1 MPEITAD
8 KIIGKTLFAK
18 KDLTRLNS
26 SLVKIGTIVK
36 GSPVGQVYSYIQR
49 GGNVYW
55 QFIDFNNK
63 PYFILHTA
71 DSFKFSG
78 DVKEAVQQQ
87 EKEAEKIEKLE
98 KGSIPFYIEKYG
110 KTILIYGIAAYLIA
124 TYIKSKNG
132 K

>member
-26 SLVKIGTIVK
+26 SLVKIGTIVA

-49 GGNVYW
+49 SGKVYW

-63 PYFILHTA
+63 PYFILHTP

-78 DVKEAVQQQ
+78 DVKQAVEQQKKEVEKVEKQ
-87 EKEAEKIEKLE
+87 EKGLV
-98 KGSIPFYIEKYG
+98 PFYIEKYG
-110 KTILIYGIAAYLIA
+110 KWILIYGVGAYLIA
-124 TYIKSKNG
+124 TYIKSRK
-132 K
+132 

>member
-26 SLVKIGTIVK
+26 ALVKIGTIVA

-49 GGNVYW
+49 GGKVYW

-63 PYFILHTA
+63 PYFVLHTP

-78 DVKEAVQQQ
+78 DVKQAIE
-87 EKEAEKIEKLE
+87 EKKKEVEKIAKEE
-98 KGSIPFYIEKYG
+98 KGSVAFYIEKYG
-110 KTILIYGIAAYLIA
+110 KVILLYGVGAYLIA
-124 TYIKSKNG
+124 TYIKSRK
-132 K
+132 

>member
-18 KDLTRLNS
+18 KNLDRLNS
-26 SLVKIGTIVK
+26 SLVKIGTIVA

-49 GGNVYW
+49 GGKVYW

-63 PYFILHTA
+63 PYFVLHTA

-78 DVKEAVQQQ
+78 DVKQAIEEKKQEIEKQ
-87 EKEAEKIEKLE
+87 EKQE
-98 KGSIPFYIEKYG
+98 KGSVQFYFEKYG
-110 KTILIYGIAAYLIA
+110 KVILLYGIGAYLVA
-124 TYIKSKNG
+124 TYIKSRK
-132 K
+132 

>member
-18 KDLTRLNS
+18 KDLIRLNS
-26 SLVKIGTIVK
+26 NLVKIGTIVA

-49 GGNVYW
+49 GGKVYW

-78 DVKEAVQQQ
+78 DVKQAVEQQKKEV
-87 EKEAEKIEKLE
+87 EKVQKQE
-98 KGSIPFYIEKYG
+98 KGSVPFYIEKYG
-110 KTILIYGIAAYLIA
+110 KWILIYGVGAYLIA
-124 TYIKSKNG
+124 TYIKSRK
-132 K
+132 

>member
-26 SLVKIGTIVK
+26 ALVKIGTIVA

-49 GGNVYW
+49 GGKVYW

-63 PYFILHTA
+63 PYFVLHTP

-78 DVKEAVQQQ
+78 DVKQAIEEKKQ
-87 EKEAEKIEKLE
+87 EIEKIEKE
-98 KGSIPFYIEKYG
+98 QKGSVPFYIEKYG
-110 KTILIYGIAAYLIA
+110 KWILIYGVGAYLVA
-124 TYIKSKNG
+124 TYIKSRK
-132 K
+132 

>member
-26 SLVKIGTIVK
+26 SLVKIGTITA
-36 GSPVGQVYSYIQR
+36 GSPIGQVYSYIQR
-49 GGNVYW
+49 GGQVYW

-63 PYFILHTA
+63 YYYVLHTP
-71 DSFKFSG
+71 DSFKFTG
-78 DVKEAVQQQ
+78 DVKQAIEEKKQ
-87 EKEAEKIEKLE
+87 EIEKIQKEE

-110 KTILIYGIAAYLIA
+110 KVILLYGVGAYLIA
-124 TYIKSKNG
+124 TYLKSRK
-132 K
+132 

>member
-26 SLVKIGTIVK
+26 NLVKIGTIVA

-49 GGNVYW
+49 GGQVYW

-63 PYFILHTA
+63 PYYILHTP

-78 DVKEAVQQQ
+78 DIKQAIEEKKQEIEKQ
-87 EKEAEKIEKLE
+87 EKQE
-98 KGSIPFYIEKYG
+98 KGSVQFYFEKYG
-110 KTILIYGIAAYLIA
+110 KVILLYGIGAYLIA
-124 TYIKSKNG
+124 TYIKSRK
-132 K
+132 

>member
-18 KDLTRLNS
+18 KDLSRLNS
-26 SLVKIGTIVK
+26 SLVKIGTIVA

-49 GGNVYW
+49 GGKVYW

-63 PYFILHTA
+63 PYFVLHTP

-78 DVKEAVQQQ
+78 DVKQAIEEKKQ
-87 EKEAEKIEKLE
+87 EVEKVAKEQ
-98 KGSIPFYIEKYG
+98 KGSVAFYIEKYG
-110 KTILIYGIAAYLIA
+110 KVILLYGVGAYLIA
-124 TYIKSKNG
+124 TYLKSRK
-132 K
+132 

>member
-18 KDLTRLNS
+18 KDLSRLNS
-26 SLVKIGTIVK
+26 SFVKIGTIVA

-49 GGNVYW
+49 GGKVYW

-63 PYFILHTA
+63 PYFVLHTP

-78 DVKEAVQQQ
+78 DVKEAIEEKKQ
-87 EKEAEKIEKLE
+87 EVEKIEKE
-98 KGSIPFYIEKYG
+98 QKGSVPFYIEKYG
-110 KTILIYGIAAYLIA
+110 KWILIYGVGAYLVA
-124 TYIKSKNG
+124 TYIKSRK
-132 K
+132 

>member
-18 KDLTRLNS
+18 KNLTRLNS
-26 SLVKIGTIVK
+26 SLVKIGTITA
-36 GSPVGQVYSYIQR
+36 GSPIGQVYSYIQR

-63 PYFILHTA
+63 PYFILHTP
-71 DSFKFSG
+71 DSFKFTG
-78 DVKEAVQQQ
+78 DVKQAVEKQKQ
-87 EKEAEKIEKLE
+87 EIEKIQKQE

-110 KTILIYGIAAYLIA
+110 KLILLYCVGAYLIA
-124 TYIKSKNG
+124 TYIKSRK
-132 K
+132 

>member
-18 KDLTRLNS
+18 KNLDRLNS
-26 SLVKIGTIVK
+26 SLVKIGTIVA

-49 GGNVYW
+49 GGKTYW

-63 PYFILHTA
+63 PYFVLHTP

-78 DVKEAVQQQ
+78 DVKQAIEEKKQEIEKQ
-87 EKEAEKIEKLE
+87 EKET
-98 KGSIPFYIEKYG
+98 KGLVPFYIEKYG
-110 KTILIYGIAAYLIA
+110 KVILLYGVGAYLIA
-124 TYIKSKNG
+124 IYLKSRK
-132 K
+132 

>member
-18 KDLTRLNS
+18 KNLTRLNS
-26 SLVKIGTIVK
+26 SLVKIGTITA
-36 GSPVGQVYSYIQR
+36 GSPIGQVYSYIQR

-63 PYFILHTA
+63 PYFILHTPE
-71 DSFKFSG
+71 SFKFTG
-78 DVKEAVQQQ
+78 DVKQAVEKQKQ
-87 EKEAEKIEKLE
+87 EIENIQKQE

-110 KTILIYGIAAYLIA
+110 KLILLYGVGAYLIA
-124 TYIKSKNG
+124 TYIKSRK
-132 K
+132 

>member
-18 KDLTRLNS
+18 KNLDRLNS
-26 SLVKIGTIVK
+26 NFVKIGTIVA
-36 GSPVGQVYSYIQR
+36 GSPIGQVYSYVQR

-63 PYFILHTA
+63 PYYVKHTT

-78 DVKEAVQQQ
+78 DVKQAFEEKKQ
-87 EKEAEKIEKLE
+87 EVEKLQKE
-98 KGSIPFYIEKYG
+98 TKGSIPFYIEKYG
-110 KTILIYGIAAYLIA
+110 KIILLYGVGAYLISS
-124 TYIKSKNG
+124 YLKSRK
-132 K
+132 

>member
-18 KDLTRLNS
+18 KNLTRLNS
-26 SLVKIGTIVK
+26 SLVKIGTITA
-36 GSPVGQVYSYIQR
+36 GSPIGQVYSYIQR

-63 PYFILHTA
+63 PYFILHTS
-71 DSFKFSG
+71 DSFKFTG
-78 DVKEAVQQQ
+78 DVKQAVEKQKQ
-87 EKEAEKIEKLE
+87 EIEKIQKQE

-110 KTILIYGIAAYLIA
+110 KLILLYGVGAYLIA
-124 TYIKSKNG
+124 TYIKSRK
-132 K
+132 

>member
-18 KDLTRLNS
+18 KDLSRLNS
-26 SLVKIGTIVK
+26 SLVKIGTIVA

-49 GGNVYW
+49 GGKVYW

-63 PYFILHTA
+63 PYFVLHTP

-78 DVKEAVQQQ
+78 DVKQAIQ
-87 EKEAEKIEKLE
+87 EKKQEIEKVAKE
-98 KGSIPFYIEKYG
+98 QKGSVPFYIEKYG
-110 KTILIYGIAAYLIA
+110 KVILLYSVGAYLIA
-124 TYIKSKNG
+124 TYLKSRK
-132 K
+132 

>member
-1 MPEITAD
+1 MPEISAD

-18 KDLTRLNS
+18 KDLVRLNS
-26 SLVKIGTIVK
+26 NLVKIGTIVK

-63 PYFILHTA
+63 PYLILHTP
-71 DSFKFSG
+71 DSFKFTG
-78 DVKEAVQQQ
+78 DVKDAVQEQKKQ
-87 EKEAEKIEKLE
+87 SEKIEKQE

-110 KTILIYGIAAYLIA
+110 KWILIYGISAYLVA
-124 TYIKSKNG
+124 TYIKSRK
-132 K
+132 

>member
-26 SLVKIGTIVK
+26 SLVKIGTIVA

-49 GGNVYW
+49 GGKVYW

-63 PYFILHTA
+63 PYFVLHTP

-78 DVKEAVQQQ
+78 DVKQAIE
-87 EKEAEKIEKLE
+87 EKKKEVEKIAKEE
-98 KGSIPFYIEKYG
+98 KGSVAFYIEKYG
-110 KTILIYGIAAYLIA
+110 KVILLYGVGAYLIA
-124 TYIKSKNG
+124 TYIKSRK
-132 K
+132 

>member
-26 SLVKIGTIVK
+26 ALVKIGTIVA

-49 GGNVYW
+49 GGKVYW

-63 PYFILHTA
+63 PYFVLHTPE
-71 DSFKFSG
+71 SFKFTG
-78 DVKEAVQQQ
+78 DVKQAIQ
-87 EKEAEKIEKLE
+87 EKKQEIEKIEKQE
-98 KGSIPFYIEKYG
+98 KGSVPFYIEKYG
-110 KTILIYGIAAYLIA
+110 KWILIYGVGAYLIA
-124 TYIKSKNG
+124 TYIKSRK
-132 K
+132 

>member
-26 SLVKIGTIVK
+26 ALVKIGTIVK

-49 GGNVYW
+49 GGKVYW

-63 PYFILHTA
+63 PYFIEHTP
-71 DSFKFSG
+71 DSFKFTG
-78 DVKEAVQQQ
+78 DVKQAVEQQ
-87 EKEAEKIEKLE
+87 KKDVEKIQKQE

-110 KTILIYGIAAYLIA
+110 KLILLYGIGAYLIA
-124 TYIKSKNG
+124 TYIKSRK
-132 K
+132 

>member
-18 KDLTRLNS
+18 KDLSRLNS
-26 SLVKIGTIVK
+26 SLVKIGTIVA

-49 GGNVYW
+49 GGKVYW

-63 PYFILHTA
+63 PYFVLHTS

-78 DVKEAVQQQ
+78 DVKQAIEEKKQ
-87 EKEAEKIEKLE
+87 EIEKVAKE
-98 KGSIPFYIEKYG
+98 QKGSVPFYIEKYG
-110 KTILIYGIAAYLIA
+110 KVILLYGVGAYLIA
-124 TYIKSKNG
+124 TYLKSRK
-132 K
+132 

>member
-26 SLVKIGTIVK
+26 ALVKIGTIVA

-49 GGNVYW
+49 GGKVYW

-63 PYFILHTA
+63 PYFVLHTP

-78 DVKEAVQQQ
+78 DVKQAIEEKKQ
-87 EKEAEKIEKLE
+87 EVEKIEKE
-98 KGSIPFYIEKYG
+98 QKGSVPFYIEKYG
-110 KTILIYGIAAYLIA
+110 KWILIYGVGAYLVA
-124 TYIKSKNG
+124 TYIKSRK
-132 K
+132 

>member
-18 KDLTRLNS
+18 KDLIRLNS
-26 SLVKIGTIVK
+26 SLIKIGTIVA

-49 GGNVYW
+49 SGKVYW

-63 PYFILHTA
+63 PYFILHTP

-78 DVKEAVQQQ
+78 DVKQAVEQQK
-87 EKEAEKIEKLE
+87 KEIEKVQKQE
-98 KGSIPFYIEKYG
+98 KGSVPFYIEKYG
-110 KTILIYGIAAYLIA
+110 KWILIYGVGAYLIA
-124 TYIKSKNG
+124 TYIKSRK
-132 K
+132 

>member
-18 KDLTRLNS
+18 KNLTRLNS
-26 SLVKIGTIVK
+26 SLVKIGTIVA
-36 GSPVGQVYSYIQR
+36 GSPIGQVYSYIQR

-63 PYFILHTA
+63 PYFILHTP
-71 DSFKFSG
+71 DSFKFTG
-78 DVKEAVQQQ
+78 DVKQAVEKQKQ
-87 EKEAEKIEKLE
+87 EIENIQKQE

-110 KTILIYGIAAYLIA
+110 KLILLYGVGAYLIA
-124 TYIKSKNG
+124 TYIKSK